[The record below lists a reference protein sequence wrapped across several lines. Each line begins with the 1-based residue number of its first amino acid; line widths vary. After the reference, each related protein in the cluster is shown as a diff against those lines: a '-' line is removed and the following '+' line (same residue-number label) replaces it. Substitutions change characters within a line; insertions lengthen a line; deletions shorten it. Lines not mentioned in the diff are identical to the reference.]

1 MPHGNAW
8 QGVCVCACADRTLL
22 LLLARLSLL
31 LLLARLLLLL
41 LLLQWDAEV
50 RDRALGLVED
60 FGRGLPMP
68 AYKEAYES
76 LLVSPGCCLIS
87 GYLFV
92 SRALLMQAMGFS
104 LPQWPL
110 LYQWGFQYQRE
121 WGERGQR
128 DLTEWPGAA
137 CQTPR

>member
-8 QGVCVCACADRTLL
+8 QDVCACADRTLL
-22 LLLARLSLL
+22 LLAQTLLLLLAGLS

-76 LLVSPGCCLIS
+76 LLVSPGFI
-87 GYLFV
+87 
-92 SRALLMQAMGFS
+92 
-104 LPQWPL
+104 
-110 LYQWGFQYQRE
+110 FQV
-121 WGERGQR
+121 
-128 DLTEWPGAA
+128 AV
-137 CQTPR
+137 